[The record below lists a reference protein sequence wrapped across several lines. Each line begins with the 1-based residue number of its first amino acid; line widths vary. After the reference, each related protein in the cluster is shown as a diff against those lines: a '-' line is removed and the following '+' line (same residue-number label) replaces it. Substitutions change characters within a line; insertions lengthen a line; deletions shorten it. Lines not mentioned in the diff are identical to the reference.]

1 MSECIVVIVSIFSW
15 NVCLAG
21 VCVCVCECV
30 LGDDAKC
37 VSWCGLQFN
46 QNESPGQ
53 EWLWSLQHHSDLNT
67 ASLRPCPLPWPS
79 RSGWWCH
86 LCVFRVLCSLSKAKS
101 ERLPQRQVPR
111 TENMTLTGC
120 TTVRLSS
127 GKNNVSPGFAVSI
140 YFLSVLEHFRAFL
153 QPQASLLAPRSTLQG
168 ALAKITPRRSPV
180 NFLYPVPL
188 SIRQPGSLTIPQFLF
203 HGKSHLFHL
212 LEIAFGP
219 FILLLVHL
227 SLIVFLGSVYM
238 KAPRKLESKIFS
250 WIIGLNNADNSN

>member
-1 MSECIVVIVSIFSW
+1 MVAS
-15 NVCLAG
+15 L
-21 VCVCVCECV
+21 VCECV

-53 EWLWSLQHHSDLNT
+53 EWLWSLQHHSDLNI

-86 LCVFRVLCSLSKAKS
+86 VCVFRVLCSLSKAKI
-101 ERLPQRQVPR
+101 ECLPQRQVPR

-120 TTVRLSS
+120 TTFRLSS
-127 GKNNVSPGFAVSI
+127 GKNDVSAGFAVSI

-153 QPQASLLAPRSTLQG
+153 RPQASLLAPRSTPQG

-188 SIRQPGSLTIPQFLF
+188 SIRQPGSLKIPQFLF
-203 HGKSHLFHL
+203 HGKSHLFRL

-227 SLIVFLGSVYM
+227 SLTVFLGSVYM
-238 KAPRKLESKIFS
+238 KEPRKLETKIFS
-250 WIIGLNNADNSN
+250 QIIGLNNADNSN

>member
-1 MSECIVVIVSIFSW
+1 MWRDSWTKMKENRIINVRVHCRHSKYFSW

-37 VSWCGLQFN
+37 VSWCGLQLN

-53 EWLWSLQHHSDLNT
+53 EWLWSLPHRSDLNT

-86 LCVFRVLCSLSKAKS
+86 VCVHRVFCALLSKAKI
-101 ERLPQRQVPR
+101 ECLPQRQVPR

-120 TTVRLSS
+120 TTFRLSS
-127 GKNNVSPGFAVSI
+127 GKNNVSPGFAVCI
-140 YFLSVLEHFRAFL
+140 YFWVFTIILEQFL
-153 QPQASLLAPRSTLQG
+153 LLQAILLAPKAHHQG

-188 SIRQPGSLTIPQFLF
+188 SIRQPGSLTISQFLF
-203 HGKSHLFHL
+203 HGKK
-212 LEIAFGP
+212 P
-219 FILLLVHL
+219 FIPPVGGAFW
-227 SLIVFLGSVYM
+227 SLYLTSDTLKSDSFLRQCLHEGTQ
-238 KAPRKLESKIFS
+238 KIRE
-250 WIIGLNNADNSN
+250 